1 MHRCSGGDDV
11 ALLTFVDFC
20 GFRKQTKQC
29 KCLVATRLAG
39 LAGKGGAGQGS
50 KQKRDASCPIVG
62 FRVLACQVINWLA
75 RGGWS
80 PMGGWVCVRNQ
91 RQTADSS
98 QPLRLHFS
106 SSTHP
111 HHESRS
117 NPIPHSTFSNQQP
130 AYYRLSPRVLEY
142 IFATFGAR
150 DCALAARFVVFC
162 AFPAKQS
169 SSSSPVASR
178 SHLAITQHLA
188 TNLAAPE
195 RGSLSV
201 ALSAS
206 FGALF
211 AGRKRGIG
219 QSEIWLWENGGH
231 NGAAGSNNTF
241 FLHTNFD
248 NPNTARPASRVF
260 RFLRALFFAQ
270 IYSHRAPGYQPDTF
284 TGTLAARPFCAP
296 TRKLARF
303 P

>member
-130 AYYRLSPRVLEY
+130 AYYRLPPGVLEISFCY
-142 IFATFGAR
+142 PWCKRLCI
-150 DCALAARFVVFC
+150 DCAICGFLCFSCEAILIILESGRLSFPSRNHPTPRDKLGRTRTRFFVRCFERVVWRTVC
-162 AFPAKQS
+162 WK
-169 SSSSPVASR
+169 
-178 SHLAITQHLA
+178 
-188 TNLAAPE
+188 E
-195 RGSLSV
+195 
-201 ALSAS
+201 
-206 FGALF
+206 
-211 AGRKRGIG
+211 
-219 QSEIWLWENGGH
+219 
-231 NGAAGSNNTF
+231 
-241 FLHTNFD
+241 
-248 NPNTARPASRVF
+248 
-260 RFLRALFFAQ
+260 
-270 IYSHRAPGYQPDTF
+270 
-284 TGTLAARPFCAP
+284 
-296 TRKLARF
+296 TRHWAV
-303 P
+303 

>member
-1 MHRCSGGDDV
+1 MRPKS
-11 ALLTFVDFC
+11 
-20 GFRKQTKQC
+20 
-29 KCLVATRLAG
+29 
-39 LAGKGGAGQGS
+39 
-50 KQKRDASCPIVG
+50 
-62 FRVLACQVINWLA
+62 
-75 RGGWS
+75 
-80 PMGGWVCVRNQ
+80 
-91 RQTADSS
+91 TADGRQL

-130 AYYRLSPRVLEY
+130 AYYRLPPGVLEISFCY
-142 IFATFGAR
+142 PWCKRLCI
-150 DCALAARFVVFC
+150 DCAICGFLCFSC
-162 AFPAKQS
+162 EESS

-219 QSEIWLWENGGH
+219 QSEIWLWKNGGH

-248 NPNTARPASRVF
+248 NPNAARPAARVF
-260 RFLRALFFAQ
+260 RFLRALFFAP

-284 TGTLAARPFCAP
+284 TGTLAAQPFCAP
-296 TRKLARF
+296 TKKLARF

>member
-1 MHRCSGGDDV
+1 
-11 ALLTFVDFC
+11 
-20 GFRKQTKQC
+20 
-29 KCLVATRLAG
+29 
-39 LAGKGGAGQGS
+39 
-50 KQKRDASCPIVG
+50 
-62 FRVLACQVINWLA
+62 
-75 RGGWS
+75 
-80 PMGGWVCVRNQ
+80 MGGWVCVRNR

-98 QPLRLHFS
+98 QPLRRHFS

-219 QSEIWLWENGGH
+219 QFEIRLWENGGH

-241 FLHTNFD
+241 FLHTNVD

-284 TGTLAARPFCAP
+284 TRTLCAP

-303 P
+303 PQLDKEARHFYHGYPGHFTAKEAHAFLRPVAESFGLSHRPRHRNRCGRPRSVARPQARPAFAPHGLDGWCRHAHHTCQNPPEASQ